1 MRVSP
6 RDLRAV
12 RAGGVLTR
20 YALLGEAAFFLV
32 ELPPTGSAGTSL
44 DEPCRREHW
53 GIVHQGELLLR
64 GGHERAFGPGTAFY
78 VAPGRTHRF
87 VAGGRAVIAG
97 FAPVTAEIDDS
108 PAGRRARGIELV
120 RRTGI
125 PSLPPTEVRI
135 AGARTRTGTTG
146 QVQTVSAVMGSW
158 VFTRSIFGPIGG
170 FGDGWCHLPHWG
182 QVIDGT
188 LLLHWESGEI
198 ELLGA
203 GDIFA
208 CPAGVGGHRIE
219 VADAATM
226 IDYTPIDALLD
237 PTLRRAPR
245 TVAAL
250 RDVLPGLT
258 GPDATAVP
266 VVTPREGAK
275 QVP

>member
-6 RDLRAV
+6 RELRAV
-12 RAGGVLTR
+12 RSRGVLTR
-20 YALLGEAAFFLV
+20 YAVLGEAAFFLA
-32 ELPPTGSAGTSL
+32 EIPPTGSAGTSL

-64 GGHERAFGPGTAFY
+64 GRHERSFGPGTAFY

-87 VAGGRAVIAG
+87 FADGRAVIAG
-97 FAPVTAEIDDS
+97 FAPVDTDIDDT
-108 PAGRRARGIELV
+108 PEARRARGIESV
-120 RRTGI
+120 RRTAA
-125 PSLPPTEVRI
+125 PHLPPTEVRI
-135 AGARTRTGTTG
+135 VGARARTGTAGT
-146 QVQTVSAVMGSW
+146 VQTVSAVMGRW

-170 FGDGWCHLPHWG
+170 FGDGWCELPHWG

-188 LLLHWESGEI
+188 MLLHWKNGEI
-198 ELLGA
+198 ELLSA

-208 CPAGVGGHRIE
+208 CPLGVGGHRIE

-226 IDYTPIDALLD
+226 IDYTPIDAILD

-250 RDVLPGLT
+250 RDALPGLAR
-258 GPDATAVP
+258 PAATEAVVAVP
-266 VVTPREGAK
+266 GRRP
-275 QVP
+275 